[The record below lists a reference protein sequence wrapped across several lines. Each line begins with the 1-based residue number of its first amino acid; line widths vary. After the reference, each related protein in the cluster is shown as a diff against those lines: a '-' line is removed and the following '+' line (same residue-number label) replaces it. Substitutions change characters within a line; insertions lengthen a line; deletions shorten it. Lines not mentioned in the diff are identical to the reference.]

1 MSFVHLHVHS
11 EYSLLDG
18 ACRIDGMMDRVK
30 ELGQTAVAITD
41 HGVMYGCIDFYKAA
55 KAAGIKPII
64 GCEVYMAR
72 RKMTDR
78 VHGLDNDPYHL
89 VLLCENQKG
98 YENLC
103 YLVSE
108 AFLHGF
114 YGKPR
119 VDLELLEGHHEG
131 LIALSACLAGAIP
144 QALMNENYDEAKRM
158 ALELSRI
165 FGPEHFYLEMQDHG
179 IDKQRPVNQ
188 GLQRLARETGLP
200 LVVTNDAHYL
210 RREDADM
217 QDVLLCIQTGKTVD
231 DLNRMRFETQEFY
244 LKSEQEMLSLFPEYL
259 DAVERTSEIA
269 ERCNVEFEFG
279 KTKLPHFEVP
289 GNQDHFEYLKNMAQ
303 EGMHRRY
310 GENIPEEY
318 QKRLD
323 YELSVISRM
332 GYVDYYLI
340 VADFI
345 RWAKEQ
351 GIPVGP
357 GRGSGAGSIAAYCM
371 HITEMDPM
379 QYHLIFERFLN
390 PERVSMPDFDTD
402 FCQLR
407 RGEVIDYVMGK
418 YGKDHVAQIVTFG
431 TMAARAAIRDVGR
444 VMNLTYAE
452 TDAVAKQIPATPHM
466 TLDEALRISPQLR
479 TMVESDERIKKL
491 VDTARGLEG
500 MPRNTSTH
508 AAGVVITANPV
519 SDYVPLARNDETIVT
534 QFTMTT
540 IEELGLLKMDFLG
553 LRNLT
558 ILDDAARAIRRR
570 EPDFDL
576 KRLPD
581 GDAATFAMLGEG
593 KTAGV
598 FQLESAGITGVC
610 VNMKPQSIEDLTAIV
625 ALYRPGPMDSIP
637 RFIENKFHPER
648 VTYLCPQLEPI
659 LSVTYGCIVYQ
670 EQVIEIFRQLAGFSL
685 GQADMIRRAM
695 SKKKE
700 AVITA
705 ERAAFVHGDPE
716 RGIPGAVA
724 RGVPEQTAN
733 DIYDEIL
740 AFASYAFNK
749 AHAVSYAIVSYR
761 TAYMKRNYP
770 HEYMAALLTS
780 VLDNTP
786 KVTEYI
792 AECRELGIRLL
803 PPDINA
809 SDADFTVEEGDLRF
823 GLVAIKGVGRGL
835 IQALMREREIGGPF
849 TAFDEFCRRMNGHD
863 LNRRAVESLIRAGCF
878 DRMGYKRK
886 ALMQSV
892 DRVLNGAASESRMNL
907 TGQMNLFSAPDDGG
921 APTDT
926 TQLVLPDV
934 EEFTRAELMAMERE
948 TTGLYL
954 TGHPMDDYRAL
965 AQQAKAA
972 PMGDILAS
980 FHAPAAAAHRYRDG
994 QRVVLAG
1001 ICTASRERA
1010 TRKNTRMAYLQ
1021 LEDDGG
1027 SMEVLV
1033 FSPALDAC
1041 RDLLAQE
1048 NPALFVAGRISTR
1061 DESDPQLVADKVLPL
1076 TEQGLQTLRTPPRR
1090 DPPPR
1095 PEPPKRHRLWV
1106 RLPDSG
1112 HPALKRIELILKM
1125 FPGDEQLVLVF
1136 EDTGKRAAARCVV
1149 HPALVEEL
1157 RELAGP
1163 GNVAVTEEKTR

>member
-1 MSFVHLHVHS
+1 
-11 EYSLLDG
+11 
-18 ACRIDGMMDRVK
+18 
-30 ELGQTAVAITD
+30 
-41 HGVMYGCIDFYKAA
+41 
-55 KAAGIKPII
+55 
-64 GCEVYMAR
+64 
-72 RKMTDR
+72 
-78 VHGLDNDPYHL
+78 
-89 VLLCENQKG
+89 
-98 YENLC
+98 
-103 YLVSE
+103 
-108 AFLHGF
+108 
-114 YGKPR
+114 
-119 VDLELLEGHHEG
+119 
-131 LIALSACLAGAIP
+131 
-144 QALMNENYDEAKRM
+144 
-158 ALELSRI
+158 
-165 FGPEHFYLEMQDHG
+165 
-179 IDKQRPVNQ
+179 
-188 GLQRLARETGLP
+188 
-200 LVVTNDAHYL
+200 
-210 RREDADM
+210 
-217 QDVLLCIQTGKTVD
+217 
-231 DLNRMRFETQEFY
+231 
-244 LKSEQEMLSLFPEYL
+244 
-259 DAVERTSEIA
+259 
-269 ERCNVEFEFG
+269 
-279 KTKLPHFEVP
+279 
-289 GNQDHFEYLKNMAQ
+289 
-303 EGMHRRY
+303 
-310 GENIPEEY
+310 
-318 QKRLD
+318 
-323 YELSVISRM
+323 
-332 GYVDYYLI
+332 
-340 VADFI
+340 
-345 RWAKEQ
+345 
-351 GIPVGP
+351 
-357 GRGSGAGSIAAYCM
+357 
-371 HITEMDPM
+371 
-379 QYHLIFERFLN
+379 
-390 PERVSMPDFDTD
+390 MPDFDTD

-659 LSVTYGCIVYQ
+659 LAVTYGCIVYQ

-716 RGIPGAVA
+716 RNIPGAVA

-809 SDADFTVEEGDLRF
+809 SDADFTVEGGDLRF

-921 APTDT
+921 EPADT

-934 EEFTRAELMAMERE
+934 EEFTRAERMAMERE

-1076 TEQGLQTLRTPPRR
+1076 TEQGLETLRTPQRR

-1106 RLPDSG
+1106 RLPDKN
-1112 HPALKRIELILKM
+1112 HPAVKRIELILKM

-1136 EDTGKRAAARCVV
+1136 EDTGRRAAARCVV

>member
-1 MSFVHLHVHS
+1 MAFVHLHVHS
-11 EYSLLDG
+11 EFSLLDG
-18 ACRIDGMMDRVK
+18 ACRIGRLAARAK
-30 ELGQTAVAITD
+30 ELGQTALAITD
-41 HGVMYGCIDFYKAA
+41 HGVMYGVIDFYRAA
-55 KAAGIKPII
+55 KAEGIKPII
-64 GCEVYMAR
+64 GCEVYVAPR
-72 RKMTDR
+72 TIADR
-78 VHGLDNDPYHL
+78 VHGVDNDARHL
-89 VLLCENQKG
+89 VLLCENETG
-98 YENLC
+98 YRNLS
-103 YLVSE
+103 YLVSMG
-108 AFLHGF
+108 FLQGF

-119 VDLELLEGHHEG
+119 VDLALLRQHSEG
-131 LIALSACLAGAIP
+131 LIALSACLAREIPRRLRAGDYDGAK
-144 QALMNENYDEAKRM
+144 AY
-158 ALELSRI
+158 ALELSGI
-165 FGPEHFYLEMQDHG
+165 FGPEHFYLELQDHG
-179 IDKQRPVNQ
+179 IPEQREVNR
-188 GLQRLARETGLP
+188 GLLRIAQETGLP
-200 LVVTNDAHYL
+200 LVATNDAHYL
-210 RREDADM
+210 TREDSEL
-217 QDVLLCIQTGKTVD
+217 QDVLLCIQTGKTLD
-231 DLNRMRFETQEFY
+231 DPNRMRFETQEFY
-244 LKSEQEMLSLFPEYL
+244 LKSEDEMRALFPALPEAL
-259 DAVERTSEIA
+259 ENTQRIA
-269 ERCNVEFEFG
+269 DRCKVEFEFNHYH
-279 KTKLPHFEVP
+279 LPAFTPPDGSDSLTYFRRMCDEGFRERYP
-289 GNQDHFEYLKNMAQ
+289 DAPAGYRERLEYEM
-303 EGMHRRY
+303 
-310 GENIPEEY
+310 
-318 QKRLD
+318 
-323 YELSVISRM
+323 SVVEKM

-581 GDAATFAMLGEG
+581 GDAATFAMLGDG

-637 RFIENKFHPER
+637 RFIENKSHPER
-648 VTYLCPQLEPI
+648 ITYLCPQLEPI
-659 LSVTYGCIVYQ
+659 LAVTYGCIVYQ

-716 RGIPGAVA
+716 RNIPGAVA

-733 DIYDEIL
+733 EIYDEIL

-892 DRVLNGAASESRMNL
+892 DRVLGGAASESRMNL

-921 APTDT
+921 QPADT

-934 EEFTRAELMAMERE
+934 EEFTRAELIAMERE

-980 FHAPAAAAHRYRDG
+980 FHAPATAAHRYRDG

-1021 LEDDGG
+1021 LEDDSG

-1076 TEQGLQTLRTPPRR
+1076 TEQGLETLRTPPRR

-1106 RLPDSG
+1106 RLPDKD
-1112 HPALKRIELILKM
+1112 HPAVKRIELILEM

-1136 EDTGKRAAARCVV
+1136 EDTGRRAAARCVV

-1163 GNVAVTEEKTR
+1163 GNVAVTEEKSR

>member
-1 MSFVHLHVHS
+1 M
-11 EYSLLDG
+11 
-18 ACRIDGMMDRVK
+18 
-30 ELGQTAVAITD
+30 
-41 HGVMYGCIDFYKAA
+41 
-55 KAAGIKPII
+55 
-64 GCEVYMAR
+64 
-72 RKMTDR
+72 
-78 VHGLDNDPYHL
+78 
-89 VLLCENQKG
+89 
-98 YENLC
+98 
-103 YLVSE
+103 
-108 AFLHGF
+108 
-114 YGKPR
+114 
-119 VDLELLEGHHEG
+119 
-131 LIALSACLAGAIP
+131 
-144 QALMNENYDEAKRM
+144 
-158 ALELSRI
+158 
-165 FGPEHFYLEMQDHG
+165 
-179 IDKQRPVNQ
+179 
-188 GLQRLARETGLP
+188 
-200 LVVTNDAHYL
+200 
-210 RREDADM
+210 
-217 QDVLLCIQTGKTVD
+217 
-231 DLNRMRFETQEFY
+231 
-244 LKSEQEMLSLFPEYL
+244 
-259 DAVERTSEIA
+259 
-269 ERCNVEFEFG
+269 
-279 KTKLPHFEVP
+279 
-289 GNQDHFEYLKNMAQ
+289 
-303 EGMHRRY
+303 
-310 GENIPEEY
+310 
-318 QKRLD
+318 
-323 YELSVISRM
+323 
-332 GYVDYYLI
+332 
-340 VADFI
+340 
-345 RWAKEQ
+345 
-351 GIPVGP
+351 
-357 GRGSGAGSIAAYCM
+357 
-371 HITEMDPM
+371 
-379 QYHLIFERFLN
+379 
-390 PERVSMPDFDTD
+390 
-402 FCQLR
+402 
-407 RGEVIDYVMGK
+407 
-418 YGKDHVAQIVTFG
+418 
-431 TMAARAAIRDVGR
+431 
-444 VMNLTYAE
+444 
-452 TDAVAKQIPATPHM
+452 
-466 TLDEALRISPQLR
+466 
-479 TMVESDERIKKL
+479 
-491 VDTARGLEG
+491 
-500 MPRNTSTH
+500 
-508 AAGVVITANPV
+508 
-519 SDYVPLARNDETIVT
+519 
-534 QFTMTT
+534 
-540 IEELGLLKMDFLG
+540 
-553 LRNLT
+553 
-558 ILDDAARAIRRR
+558 
-570 EPDFDL
+570 
-576 KRLPD
+576 
-581 GDAATFAMLGEG
+581 
-593 KTAGV
+593 
-598 FQLESAGITGVC
+598 
-610 VNMKPQSIEDLTAIV
+610 
-625 ALYRPGPMDSIP
+625 
-637 RFIENKFHPER
+637 
-648 VTYLCPQLEPI
+648 
-659 LSVTYGCIVYQ
+659 TYGCIVYQ

-716 RGIPGAVA
+716 RNIPGAVA

-878 DRMGYKRK
+878 DCMGYKRK

-921 APTDT
+921 APADT

-934 EEFTRAELMAMERE
+934 EEFTRAERMAMERE

-972 PMGDILAS
+972 PVGDILAS

-1076 TEQGLQTLRTPPRR
+1076 TEQGLAALRTPPRR
-1090 DPPPR
+1090 DPPPGPSRRSGTGSGCVCRIRTTR
-1095 PEPPKRHRLWV
+1095 P
-1106 RLPDSG
+1106 
-1112 HPALKRIELILKM
+1112 
-1125 FPGDEQLVLVF
+1125 
-1136 EDTGKRAAARCVV
+1136 
-1149 HPALVEEL
+1149 
-1157 RELAGP
+1157 
-1163 GNVAVTEEKTR
+1163 

>member
-1 MSFVHLHVHS
+1 MGFAHLHVHS

-18 ACRIDGMMDRVK
+18 ACRIGPLIERAK
-30 ELGQTAVAITD
+30 ELGQTALAITD
-41 HGVMYGCIDFYKAA
+41 HGVMYGAVAFYKAA
-55 KAAGIKPII
+55 VAAGIRPII
-64 GCEVYMAR
+64 GCEVYVAPR
-72 RKMTDR
+72 GMTDR
-78 VHGLDNDPYHL
+78 VHGVDDAYTHL
-89 VLLCENQKG
+89 ILLCRDETG
-98 YENLC
+98 YHNLC
-103 YLVSE
+103 YLVSA
-108 AFLHGF
+108 AFERGF

-119 VDLELLEGHHEG
+119 IDWPLLHKHADG
-131 LIALSACLAGAIP
+131 LICLSGCVAGDIP
-144 QALMNENYDEAKRM
+144 RAVLRGDYEAAKAR
-158 ALELSRI
+158 AEELQEL
-165 FGPEHFYLEMQDHG
+165 FGEGNFYLE
-179 IDKQRPVNQ
+179 
-188 GLQRLARETGLP
+188 LQNHHMTDEARVRAALLRIHRETGIP
-200 LVVTNDAHYL
+200 LAATNDVHYIKKQ
-210 RREDADM
+210 DAYD
-217 QDVLLCIQTGKTVD
+217 QDVLLCIQTGQTLD
-231 DLNRMRFETQEFY
+231 SPDRLRFPNDEFY
-244 LKSEQEMLSLFPEYL
+244 LKSEAEMRALFDEYP
-259 DAVERTSEIA
+259 DAVENTQRIA
-269 ERCNVEFEFG
+269 DRCQFDFTFG
-279 KTKLPHFEVP
+279 HYHLPRFLLPEGETDADAYLTKLCARGFA
-289 GNQDHFEYLKNMAQ
+289 K
-303 EGMHRRY
+303 RY
-310 GENIPEEY
+310 GDRPEVR
-318 QKRLD
+318 KRLD
-323 YELSVISRM
+323 YELNMIRRM
-332 GYVDYYLI
+332 GFVDYFLI
-340 VADFI
+340 VSDFI
-345 RWAKEQ
+345 GYAKAQ
-351 GIPVGP
+351 HIPVGP
-357 GRGSGAGSIAAYCM
+357 GRGSAAGSVVSYCLG
-371 HITEMDPM
+371 ITDVDPV
-379 QYHLIFERFLN
+379 QYNLYFERFLN
-390 PERVSMPDFDTD
+390 PERVSMPDIDVD
-402 FCQLR
+402 FCVQR
-407 RGEVIDYVMGK
+407 RGEVIDYVIRK
-418 YGKDHVAQIVTFG
+418 YGADHVAQIVTFG

-444 VMNLTYAE
+444 VMNMTYAE
-452 TDAVAKQIPATPHM
+452 VDAVAKAIPGGINT
-466 TLDEALRISPQLR
+466 TLDEALRDSPTLRAMYDGDDRLHQL
-479 TMVESDERIKKL
+479 I
-491 VDTARGLEG
+491 DTARAIEG
-500 MPRNTSTH
+500 MPRHASTH
-508 AAGVVITANPV
+508 AAGVVITEQPV
-519 SDYVPLARNDETIVT
+519 YAYVPLASNDGALVC
-534 QFTMTT
+534 QFQMTT
-540 IEELGLLKMDFLG
+540 LEELGLLKMDFLG

-558 ILDDAARAIRRR
+558 VLEDAARQVRRR
-570 EPDFDL
+570 EPGFQVERIPLDDKKTFDML
-576 KRLPD
+576 
-581 GDAATFAMLGEG
+581 AAGRTV
-593 KTAGV
+593 GV
-598 FQLESAGITGVC
+598 FQLESAGITAVC
-610 VNMKPQSIEDLTAIV
+610 MGLRPRSIEDITAVI
-625 ALYRPGPMDSIP
+625 ALYRPGPMESIP
-637 RFIENKFHPER
+637 RFLACSAHPER
-648 VTYLCPQLEPI
+648 ITYKHPLLEPI

-705 ERAAFVHGDPE
+705 ERAAFVHGDPA
-716 RGIPGAVA
+716 RSIPGAVA

-733 DIYDEIL
+733 EIYDEIL

-809 SDADFTVEEGDLRF
+809 SDADFTVEGGDLRF

-921 APTDT
+921 EPADT

-934 EEFTRAELMAMERE
+934 EEFTRAERMAMERE

-980 FHAPAAAAHRYRDG
+980 FHAPATAAHRYRDG

-1048 NPALFVAGRISTR
+1048 NPALFVYGRISTR

-1076 TEQGLQTLRTPPRR
+1076 TEQGLETLRTPQRR

-1106 RLPDSG
+1106 RLPDKD
-1112 HPALKRIELILKM
+1112 HPAVKRIELILKM

-1136 EDTGKRAAARCVV
+1136 EDTGRRAAARCVV

-1163 GNVAVTEEKTR
+1163 GNVAVTEEKPR

>member
-1 MSFVHLHVHS
+1 MEIEFGVTKLPKYDVPDGLTSW
-11 EYSLLDG
+11 EYLN
-18 ACRIDGMMDRVK
+18 K
-30 ELGQTAVAITD
+30 
-41 HGVMYGCIDFYKAA
+41 
-55 KAAGIKPII
+55 
-64 GCEVYMAR
+64 
-72 RKMTDR
+72 
-78 VHGLDNDPYHL
+78 
-89 VLLCENQKG
+89 LC
-98 YENLC
+98 
-103 YLVSE
+103 
-108 AFLHGF
+108 
-114 YGKPR
+114 
-119 VDLELLEGHHEG
+119 HEG
-131 LIALSACLAGAIP
+131 LEQRYHPVTDAL
-144 QALMNENYDEAKRM
+144 K
-158 ALELSRI
+158 
-165 FGPEHFYLEMQDHG
+165 
-179 IDKQRPVNQ
+179 
-188 GLQRLARETGLP
+188 
-200 LVVTNDAHYL
+200 
-210 RREDADM
+210 
-217 QDVLLCIQTGKTVD
+217 
-231 DLNRMRFETQEFY
+231 
-244 LKSEQEMLSLFPEYL
+244 
-259 DAVERTSEIA
+259 
-269 ERCNVEFEFG
+269 
-279 KTKLPHFEVP
+279 
-289 GNQDHFEYLKNMAQ
+289 
-303 EGMHRRY
+303 
-310 GENIPEEY
+310 
-318 QKRLD
+318 KRLD
-323 YELSVISRM
+323 YELSTIKNM
-332 GYVDYYLI
+332 GYVDYFLI
-340 VADFI
+340 VWDFI
-345 RWAKEQ
+345 KYARDND
-351 GIPVGP
+351 IMVGP
-357 GRGSGAGSIAAYCM
+357 GRGSAAGSLVAYTLG
-371 HITEMDPM
+371 ITQLDPIR
-379 QYHLIFERFLN
+379 YDLLFERFLN
-390 PERVSMPDFDTD
+390 PERVSMPDIDVD
-402 FCQLR
+402 FCFER
-407 RGEVIDYVMGK
+407 RQEVIDYVRRK
-418 YGKDHVAQIVTFG
+418 YGDDCVVQIVTFG
-431 TMAARAAIRDVGR
+431 TLAARGVIRDVGR
-444 VMNLTYAE
+444 VLDMPYA
-452 TDAVAKQIPATPHM
+452 Q
-466 TLDEALRISPQLR
+466 
-479 TMVESDERIKKL
+479 
-491 VDTARGLEG
+491 VDTIAKMVPQEPNITIDKALGMNPEFRKAYEEQEDIHRLIDLAKRLEG
-500 MPRNTSTH
+500 LPRHTSMH
-508 AAGVVITANPV
+508 AAGVVISQKDV
-519 SDYVPLARNDETIVT
+519 SEYVPLSRAQDGSIVT

-540 IEELGLLKMDFLG
+540 LEELGLLKMDFLG
-553 LRNLT
+553 LRTLT
-558 ILDDAARAIRRR
+558 VIQNAVKMIEQSTGVLLDMQKIDYNDKKVLDSLRTGRT
-570 EPDFDL
+570 D
-576 KRLPD
+576 
-581 GDAATFAMLGEG
+581 
-593 KTAGV
+593 GV
-598 FQLESAGITGVC
+598 FQLESAGITAVC
-610 VNMKPQSIEDLTAIV
+610 MGLRPRSIEDITAVI
-625 ALYRPGPMDSIP
+625 ALYRPGPMESIP
-637 RFIENKFHPER
+637 RFLACSAHPER
-648 VTYLCPQLEPI
+648 ITYKHPLLEPI

-716 RGIPGAVA
+716 RNIPGAVA

-733 DIYDEIL
+733 EIYDEIL

-892 DRVLNGAASESRMNL
+892 DRVLGGAASESRMNL

-921 APTDT
+921 EPADT

-934 EEFTRAELMAMERE
+934 EEFTRAELIAMERE

-980 FHAPAAAAHRYRDG
+980 FHAPATAAHRYRDG

-1021 LEDDGG
+1021 LEDDSG

-1076 TEQGLQTLRTPPRR
+1076 TEQGLETLRTPPRR

-1106 RLPDSG
+1106 RLPDKD
-1112 HPALKRIELILKM
+1112 HPAVKRIELILEM

-1136 EDTGKRAAARCVV
+1136 EDTGRRAAARCVV

-1163 GNVAVTEEKTR
+1163 GNVAVTEEKSR

>member
-1 MSFVHLHVHS
+1 M
-11 EYSLLDG
+11 
-18 ACRIDGMMDRVK
+18 
-30 ELGQTAVAITD
+30 
-41 HGVMYGCIDFYKAA
+41 
-55 KAAGIKPII
+55 
-64 GCEVYMAR
+64 
-72 RKMTDR
+72 
-78 VHGLDNDPYHL
+78 
-89 VLLCENQKG
+89 
-98 YENLC
+98 
-103 YLVSE
+103 
-108 AFLHGF
+108 
-114 YGKPR
+114 
-119 VDLELLEGHHEG
+119 
-131 LIALSACLAGAIP
+131 
-144 QALMNENYDEAKRM
+144 
-158 ALELSRI
+158 
-165 FGPEHFYLEMQDHG
+165 
-179 IDKQRPVNQ
+179 
-188 GLQRLARETGLP
+188 
-200 LVVTNDAHYL
+200 
-210 RREDADM
+210 
-217 QDVLLCIQTGKTVD
+217 
-231 DLNRMRFETQEFY
+231 
-244 LKSEQEMLSLFPEYL
+244 
-259 DAVERTSEIA
+259 
-269 ERCNVEFEFG
+269 
-279 KTKLPHFEVP
+279 
-289 GNQDHFEYLKNMAQ
+289 
-303 EGMHRRY
+303 
-310 GENIPEEY
+310 
-318 QKRLD
+318 
-323 YELSVISRM
+323 
-332 GYVDYYLI
+332 
-340 VADFI
+340 
-345 RWAKEQ
+345 
-351 GIPVGP
+351 
-357 GRGSGAGSIAAYCM
+357 
-371 HITEMDPM
+371 
-379 QYHLIFERFLN
+379 
-390 PERVSMPDFDTD
+390 
-402 FCQLR
+402 
-407 RGEVIDYVMGK
+407 
-418 YGKDHVAQIVTFG
+418 
-431 TMAARAAIRDVGR
+431 
-444 VMNLTYAE
+444 
-452 TDAVAKQIPATPHM
+452 
-466 TLDEALRISPQLR
+466 
-479 TMVESDERIKKL
+479 
-491 VDTARGLEG
+491 
-500 MPRNTSTH
+500 
-508 AAGVVITANPV
+508 
-519 SDYVPLARNDETIVT
+519 
-534 QFTMTT
+534 
-540 IEELGLLKMDFLG
+540 
-553 LRNLT
+553 
-558 ILDDAARAIRRR
+558 RRR
-570 EPDFDL
+570 EPGFQVERIPLDDKKTFDML
-576 KRLPD
+576 
-581 GDAATFAMLGEG
+581 AAGRTV
-593 KTAGV
+593 GV
-598 FQLESAGITGVC
+598 FQLESAGITAVC
-610 VNMKPQSIEDLTAIV
+610 MGLRPRSIEDITAVI
-625 ALYRPGPMDSIP
+625 ALYRPGPMESIP
-637 RFIENKFHPER
+637 RFLACSAHPER
-648 VTYLCPQLEPI
+648 ITYKHPLLEPI
-659 LSVTYGCIVYQ
+659 LAVTYGCIVYQ

-716 RGIPGAVA
+716 RNIPGAVA

-809 SDADFTVEEGDLRF
+809 SDADFTVEGGDLRF

-907 TGQMNLFSAPDDGG
+907 TGQMNLFSAPDGGG
-921 APTDT
+921 APAET

-934 EEFTRAELMAMERE
+934 EEFTRAERMAMERE

-980 FHAPAAAAHRYRDG
+980 FHAPAAATHRYRDG

-1076 TEQGLQTLRTPPRR
+1076 TEQGLETLRTPQRR

-1106 RLPDSG
+1106 RLPDKN
-1112 HPALKRIELILKM
+1112 HPAVKRIELILKM

-1136 EDTGKRAAARCVV
+1136 EDTGRRAAARCVV

>member
-1 MSFVHLHVHS
+1 MDQHPSVNNLYLSERLQKTLAGVGSHTVTTVIAPMGYGKSTALKWWQQQLAARIPHAKIFRQLVAADSRQDFWDGFCRALRPRPVLAGQLQALGFPADPHTMRLLHELLQDALAGHPDPVFFILDDVHLLQSVDLPGIVSFLAERLPPQVHIVLLSRNQIFS
-11 EYSLLDG
+11 EAQKLRLGSRLL
-18 ACRIDGMMDRVK
+18 
-30 ELGQTAVAITD
+30 ELG
-41 HGVMYGCIDFYKAA
+41 AA
-55 KAAGIKPII
+55 
-64 GCEVYMAR
+64 
-72 RKMTDR
+72 
-78 VHGLDNDPYHL
+78 
-89 VLLCENQKG
+89 
-98 YENLC
+98 
-103 YLVSE
+103 
-108 AFLHGF
+108 
-114 YGKPR
+114 
-119 VDLELLEGHHEG
+119 DLRLTQEELLQY
-131 LIALSACLAGAIP
+131 AG
-144 QALMNENYDEAKRM
+144 RC
-158 ALELSRI
+158 
-165 FGPEHFYLEMQDHG
+165 
-179 IDKQRPVNQ
+179 
-188 GLQRLARETGLP
+188 GLP
-200 LVVTNDAHYL
+200 LPEREAQALLSVSEGWIAMIYLMFRAYAQTGVWRFGAKGMDVLMEQVMFEPLDERRRFFLLDICMAEAFTAEQAAFVWREPDADALLHDLTHNNAFITTGDAGVYRCHHMLRMLL
-210 RREDADM
+210 RRKFA
-217 QDVLLCIQTGKTVD
+217 L
-231 DLNRMRFETQEFY
+231 
-244 LKSEQEMLSLFPEYL
+244 
-259 DAVERTSEIA
+259 
-269 ERCNVEFEFG
+269 
-279 KTKLPHFEVP
+279 
-289 GNQDHFEYLKNMAQ
+289 
-303 EGMHRRY
+303 
-310 GENIPEEY
+310 
-318 QKRLD
+318 
-323 YELSVISRM
+323 
-332 GYVDYYLI
+332 
-340 VADFI
+340 
-345 RWAKEQ
+345 
-351 GIPVGP
+351 
-357 GRGSGAGSIAAYCM
+357 
-371 HITEMDPM
+371 
-379 QYHLIFERFLN
+379 
-390 PERVSMPDFDTD
+390 
-402 FCQLR
+402 
-407 RGEVIDYVMGK
+407 
-418 YGKDHVAQIVTFG
+418 
-431 TMAARAAIRDVGR
+431 
-444 VMNLTYAE
+444 
-452 TDAVAKQIPATPHM
+452 
-466 TLDEALRISPQLR
+466 LDEALQQSQTLRAMYDGDDRLHQL
-479 TMVESDERIKKL
+479 I
-491 VDTARGLEG
+491 DTARAIEG
-500 MPRNTSTH
+500 MPRHASTH
-508 AAGVVITANPV
+508 AAGVVITEQPV
-519 SDYVPLARNDETIVT
+519 YAYVPLASNDGALVC
-534 QFTMTT
+534 QFQMTT
-540 IEELGLLKMDFLG
+540 LEELGLLKMDFLG

-558 ILDDAARAIRRR
+558 VLEDAARQVRRR
-570 EPDFDL
+570 EPGFQVERIPLDDKKTFDML
-576 KRLPD
+576 
-581 GDAATFAMLGEG
+581 AAGRTV
-593 KTAGV
+593 GV
-598 FQLESAGITGVC
+598 FQLESAGITAVC
-610 VNMKPQSIEDLTAIV
+610 MGLRPRSIEDITAVI
-625 ALYRPGPMDSIP
+625 ALYRPGPMESIP
-637 RFIENKFHPER
+637 RFLACSAHPER
-648 VTYLCPQLEPI
+648 ITYKHPLLEPI

-716 RGIPGAVA
+716 RNIPGAVA

-733 DIYDEIL
+733 EIYDEIL

-780 VLDNTP
+780 VLDNTQ

-892 DRVLNGAASESRMNL
+892 DRVLGGAASESRMNL

-921 APTDT
+921 APADT

-934 EEFTRAELMAMERE
+934 EEFTRAELIAMERE

-980 FHAPAAAAHRYRDG
+980 FHAPATAAHRYRDG

-1021 LEDDGG
+1021 LEDDSG

-1048 NPALFVAGRISTR
+1048 TPALFVAGRISTR

-1076 TEQGLQTLRTPPRR
+1076 TEQGLETLRTPPRR

-1106 RLPDSG
+1106 RLPDKD
-1112 HPALKRIELILKM
+1112 HPAVKRIELILEM

-1136 EDTGKRAAARCVV
+1136 EDTGRRAAARCVV

-1163 GNVAVTEEKTR
+1163 GNVAVTEEKSR

>member
-1 MSFVHLHVHS
+1 M
-11 EYSLLDG
+11 
-18 ACRIDGMMDRVK
+18 
-30 ELGQTAVAITD
+30 
-41 HGVMYGCIDFYKAA
+41 
-55 KAAGIKPII
+55 
-64 GCEVYMAR
+64 
-72 RKMTDR
+72 
-78 VHGLDNDPYHL
+78 
-89 VLLCENQKG
+89 
-98 YENLC
+98 
-103 YLVSE
+103 
-108 AFLHGF
+108 
-114 YGKPR
+114 
-119 VDLELLEGHHEG
+119 
-131 LIALSACLAGAIP
+131 
-144 QALMNENYDEAKRM
+144 
-158 ALELSRI
+158 
-165 FGPEHFYLEMQDHG
+165 
-179 IDKQRPVNQ
+179 
-188 GLQRLARETGLP
+188 
-200 LVVTNDAHYL
+200 
-210 RREDADM
+210 
-217 QDVLLCIQTGKTVD
+217 
-231 DLNRMRFETQEFY
+231 
-244 LKSEQEMLSLFPEYL
+244 
-259 DAVERTSEIA
+259 
-269 ERCNVEFEFG
+269 
-279 KTKLPHFEVP
+279 
-289 GNQDHFEYLKNMAQ
+289 
-303 EGMHRRY
+303 
-310 GENIPEEY
+310 
-318 QKRLD
+318 
-323 YELSVISRM
+323 
-332 GYVDYYLI
+332 
-340 VADFI
+340 
-345 RWAKEQ
+345 
-351 GIPVGP
+351 
-357 GRGSGAGSIAAYCM
+357 
-371 HITEMDPM
+371 
-379 QYHLIFERFLN
+379 
-390 PERVSMPDFDTD
+390 
-402 FCQLR
+402 
-407 RGEVIDYVMGK
+407 
-418 YGKDHVAQIVTFG
+418 
-431 TMAARAAIRDVGR
+431 
-444 VMNLTYAE
+444 
-452 TDAVAKQIPATPHM
+452 
-466 TLDEALRISPQLR
+466 
-479 TMVESDERIKKL
+479 
-491 VDTARGLEG
+491 
-500 MPRNTSTH
+500 
-508 AAGVVITANPV
+508 
-519 SDYVPLARNDETIVT
+519 
-534 QFTMTT
+534 
-540 IEELGLLKMDFLG
+540 
-553 LRNLT
+553 
-558 ILDDAARAIRRR
+558 
-570 EPDFDL
+570 
-576 KRLPD
+576 
-581 GDAATFAMLGEG
+581 
-593 KTAGV
+593 
-598 FQLESAGITGVC
+598 
-610 VNMKPQSIEDLTAIV
+610 
-625 ALYRPGPMDSIP
+625 
-637 RFIENKFHPER
+637 
-648 VTYLCPQLEPI
+648 
-659 LSVTYGCIVYQ
+659 TYGCIVYQ

-809 SDADFTVEEGDLRF
+809 SDADFTVEGNDLRF

-972 PMGDILAS
+972 PVGDILAS

-1076 TEQGLQTLRTPPRR
+1076 TEQGLATLRTPPRR

-1106 RLPDSG
+1106 RLPDKG
-1112 HPALKRIELILKM
+1112 HPAVKRIELILKM

-1136 EDTGKRAAARCVV
+1136 EDTGRRAAARCCV
-1149 HPALVEEL
+1149 HPALIEEL
-1157 RELAGP
+1157 RELAGS

>member
-1 MSFVHLHVHS
+1 MSFAHLHVHT

-18 ACRIDGMMDRVK
+18 ACRIRDLPKLVK
-30 ELGQTAVAITD
+30 SMGQTACAITD
-41 HGVMYGCIDFYKAA
+41 HGVMYGAIDFYRACKAE
-55 KAAGIKPII
+55 GVKPII
-64 GCEVYMAR
+64 GCEVYVAPRTRFDKQHEFDSEAR
-72 RKMTDR
+72 
-78 VHGLDNDPYHL
+78 HL
-89 VLLCENQKG
+89 VLLCENEEG
-98 YENLC
+98 YRNLS
-103 YLVSE
+103 YLVSMAHVE
-108 AFLHGF
+108 GF
-114 YGKPR
+114 YIKPR
-119 VDLELLEGHHEG
+119 IDLDLLREHSKG
-131 LIALSACLAGAIP
+131 LIALSACLAGEIP
-144 QALMNENYDEAKRM
+144 RRLRNGDYNGAKEYALT
-158 ALELSRI
+158 LSEI
-165 FGPEHFYLEMQDHG
+165 FGPEHFYLELQDHG
-179 IDKQRPVNQ
+179 IRDQAIVNK
-188 GLQRLARETGLP
+188 GILRLHEETGLP

-210 RREDADM
+210 RKEDAYAH
-217 QDVLLCIQTGKTVD
+217 DVLLCIQTGKTVD
-231 DLNRMRFETQEFY
+231 DENRMRYEPQRFY
-244 LKSEQEMLSLFPEYL
+244 LRSTEEMAALFPDYPE
-259 DAVERTSEIA
+259 AIENTGKIA
-269 ERCNVEFEFG
+269 ERCNLEFTFG
-279 KTKLPHFEVP
+279 KYHLPEFKVPEGYTSLTYFKKLCADGF
-289 GNQDHFEYLKNMAQ
+289 AQ
-303 EGMHRRY
+303 RY
-310 GENIPEEY
+310 GEGTDKQRAQLEY
-318 QKRLD
+318 EQNMI
-323 YELSVISRM
+323 ERM
-332 GYVDYYLI
+332 GFVDYFLI
-340 VADFI
+340 VSDFV
-345 RWAKEQ
+345 RYAKSV

-357 GRGSGAGSIAAYCM
+357 GRGSAAGSIVSYCLS
-371 HITEMDPM
+371 ITDIEPM
-379 QYHLIFERFLN
+379 KYGLFFERFLN
-390 PERVSMPDFDTD
+390 PERVSMPDIDMDFGDT
-402 FCQLR
+402 R
-407 RGEVIDYVMGK
+407 RGEVVDYVRRK
-418 YGKDHVAQIVTFG
+418 YGDDHVAQIVTFG
-431 TMAARAAIRDVGR
+431 TMAARAAVRDVGR
-444 VMNLTYAE
+444 VMNMTYAE
-452 TDAVAKQIPATPHM
+452 VDAVAKAIPGGINT
-466 TLDEALRISPQLR
+466 TLDEALQQSQTLRAMYDGDDRLHQL
-479 TMVESDERIKKL
+479 I
-491 VDTARGLEG
+491 DTARAIEG
-500 MPRNTSTH
+500 MPRHASTH
-508 AAGVVITANPV
+508 AAGVVITEQPV
-519 SDYVPLARNDETIVT
+519 YAYVPLASNDGALVC
-534 QFTMTT
+534 QFQMTT
-540 IEELGLLKMDFLG
+540 LEELGLLKMDFLG

-558 ILDDAARAIRRR
+558 VLEDAARQVRRR
-570 EPDFDL
+570 EPGFQVEHIPLDDKKTFDML
-576 KRLPD
+576 
-581 GDAATFAMLGEG
+581 AAGRTV
-593 KTAGV
+593 GV
-598 FQLESAGITGVC
+598 FQLESAGITAVC
-610 VNMKPQSIEDLTAIV
+610 MGLRPRSIEDITAVI
-625 ALYRPGPMDSIP
+625 ALYRPGPMESIP
-637 RFIENKFHPER
+637 RFLACSAHPER
-648 VTYLCPQLEPI
+648 ITYKHPLLEPI
-659 LSVTYGCIVYQ
+659 LAVTYGCIVYQ

-716 RGIPGAVA
+716 RNIPGAVA

-733 DIYDEIL
+733 EIYDEIL

-892 DRVLNGAASESRMNL
+892 DRVLGGAASESRMNL

-921 APTDT
+921 QPADT

-934 EEFTRAELMAMERE
+934 EEFTRAELIAMERE

-980 FHAPAAAAHRYRDG
+980 FHAPATAAHRYRDG

-1021 LEDDGG
+1021 LEDDSG

-1076 TEQGLQTLRTPPRR
+1076 TEQGLETLRTPPRR

-1106 RLPDSG
+1106 RLPDKD
-1112 HPALKRIELILKM
+1112 HPAVKRIELILEM

-1136 EDTGKRAAARCVV
+1136 EDTGRRAAARCVV

-1163 GNVAVTEEKTR
+1163 GNVAVTEEKSR